1 MAVNLIR
8 NARVFFT
15 TGLDGNN
22 KIVTGTARSASDT
35 FELQPLDGMSFSQN
49 TTLDTV
55 TLAEAGSSPSR
66 GQRSFATALEAADWS
81 FSTYVRPKMSDGTSV
96 ASGLDAGDF
105 VRCEEACL
113 WNAMFGYTAVDLSST
128 TALTTATGVAYTEV
142 ASTGSTSVPSAVVR
156 MTQSNRNQLLRFGLI
171 IVFDDTTI
179 LIHNCM
185 VDQASVDFG
194 IDQIGTIAWSG
205 KGAEIEVL
213 GQATASSGSFGG
225 ILSGSYKQKDT
236 SAKYITNRLSAVSL
250 TATNAKFGQ
259 SGTEYVFP
267 ITGGNI
273 TFANNVTYLVP
284 AVMGAVN
291 KPIDYFVGTRSVSG
305 NLTAYLRT
313 GSTNSVGLLSSLLT
327 LANTYDQNQFAVK
340 LGLGG
345 SVAVPTSTAM
355 ENKLLFDLSSAMLQ
369 IPQVSTDQVI
379 STTINFT
386 AQGNNAGSYDIE
398 QNNEATM
405 TYYGSPAV

>member
-15 TGLDGNN
+15 TSLDGNN
-22 KIVTGTARSASDT
+22 KIVTGTARASSST

-81 FSTYVRPKMSDGTSV
+81 FSTYVRPKMSDGTTV

-128 TALTTATGVAYTEV
+128 TALTTANGAAYTEV
-142 ASTGSTSVPSAVVR
+142 ASTGTTNAPSALIR

-171 IVFDDTTI
+171 IVFDDTTV

-194 IDQIGTIAWSG
+194 IDQIGTIAWTG

-213 GQATASSGSFGG
+213 GQATASGGTFGG

-236 SAKYITNRLSAVSL
+236 AAKYITNRLSAVSL
-250 TATNAKFGQ
+250 TATNGKFGQ
-259 SGTEYVFP
+259 SGTAYEFP

-273 TFANNVTYLVP
+273 TFANNVTYLIP
-284 AVMGAVN
+284 AVMGTVN
-291 KPIDYFVGTRSVSG
+291 KPIDYFVGTRSISG

-313 GSTNSVGLLSSLLT
+313 GSTNTVGLLGNLIT

-345 SVAVPTSTAM
+345 SVAVPTSTTM

-379 STTINFT
+379 ATTINFT
-386 AQGNNAGSYDIE
+386 AQGNNAGNYDIE
-398 QNNEATM
+398 QDNEATLS
-405 TYYGSPAV
+405 YYGSPAV